1 MANRLLRV
9 LAVRVQQCRASP
21 LVTRHLAGNRNHLGD
36 IPSRSFGYKKEWHFE
51 TDKKILIFFN
61 KTFPLPNK
69 NIWTD
74 FRLKYAVG
82 MKVSQ
87 ELLMQGSSMAE
98 WRQLP
103 TLGTRY
109 GKIGRPTAK
118 LTTCLHTWTA
128 AVLRKWPELDS
139 TLEECCDRDAATGE
153 SPSALAAFQ
162 QESEVS
168 PRRSVWTEGQDL
180 CTSQGRTSTSSQSST
195 C

>member
-103 TLGTRY
+103 RLGARY

-118 LTTCLHTWTA
+118 ITVALHTWTA
-128 AVLRKWPELDS
+128 DLLKKWPELHFKKAS
-139 TLEECCDRDAATGE
+139 QRWPCGN
-153 SPSALAAFQ
+153 
-162 QESEVS
+162 
-168 PRRSVWTEGQDL
+168 RSWRYCHADQFG
-180 CTSQGRTSTSSQSST
+180 QGRKTPAPTRK
-195 C
+195 